1 MCCRCVFIVVIEG
14 LEQGRNALEKPN
26 RNKKESNHTLPKA
39 IALMLENS
47 LALVWLNPR
56 STILTILTF
65 EGLLILMELLVTHRC
80 ETVDYEK

>member
-1 MCCRCVFIVVIEG
+1 M
-14 LEQGRNALEKPN
+14 
-26 RNKKESNHTLPKA
+26 PKA